1 MAKSAGNLQVTFTGP
16 PPELSAGSPPPRR
29 TARQV
34 LVAAAVLLVVTVG
47 AAGFAGSLSYAANRG
62 TPHARPARPGGT
74 YGVARRASLGSF
86 GAALH
91 AGAGAG
97 AGPPALATPA
107 RGDPAEAALANGARA
122 QTRRSPAGTGPASA
136 GGERIEE
143 TGALTVGVRAAQ
155 IQADIGR
162 LMALAQGLGGFVA
175 STETQSASSGSG
187 SPAQGT
193 VTLQVPVGGFATAV
207 SDARGLGK
215 VATLSTQAEDVTGQ
229 YVDLQAQITAAE
241 DTRQQYLT
249 IMAKAKTVGSVLA
262 VQAQLDDVQS
272 QLQQL
277 QGELKQLSSETTY
290 ATLAVTLTQRALPPP
305 PPRRVGSLLA
315 AWRAAVGGF
324 VAGFEAVVR
333 VAGPLSFALLLV
345 AALYL
350 VGRYIWRLRRRR
362 AAG

>member
-1 MAKSAGNLQVTFTGP
+1 V
-16 PPELSAGSPPPRR
+16 E
-29 TARQV
+29 
-34 LVAAAVLLVVTVG
+34 
-47 AAGFAGSLSYAANRG
+47 
-62 TPHARPARPGGT
+62 
-74 YGVARRASLGSF
+74 
-86 GAALH
+86 
-91 AGAGAG
+91 
-97 AGPPALATPA
+97 
-107 RGDPAEAALANGARA
+107 
-122 QTRRSPAGTGPASA
+122 
-136 GGERIEE
+136 
-143 TGALTVGVRAAQ
+143 VRAAQ

-175 STETQSASSGSG
+175 STDTQSASSGSG